1 MCVPICFLVA
11 TGRSPSQVRSSVRC
25 SVRQQQ
31 LLFRCLRSSCAPRR
45 ARSSAGR
52 IWTPVKPSVSRLTR
66 WCVVFPSQCLLV
78 SFFREES
85 LLPVRLRGP
94 VPQASARPVFG
105 SLGPR
110 AHEFF
115 RRFCRE
121 QANCFS
127 CFRLSARVPSHPIC
141 FLRSCAQRLLCP
153 IAFSA

>member
-52 IWTPVKPSVSRLTR
+52 IWTPVKPPVSRLTR

-94 VPQASARPVFG
+94 VPQASARLRLSRPASTRVLPSFLPVSKRIAFPVF
-105 SLGPR
+105 
-110 AHEFF
+110 
-115 RRFCRE
+115 
-121 QANCFS
+121 
-127 CFRLSARVPSHPIC
+127 V
-141 FLRSCAQRLLCP
+141 
-153 IAFSA
+153 